1 MKYEA
6 TGSRRY
12 ACGERSVE
20 RREKKKEEAR
30 ERERDGR
37 TWPCKQRGYAA
48 AASLFSPLL
57 CSPLLSSAL
66 LSSAHRSAR
75 SLAFSSLLF
84 VVRRSPSL
92 SCRNLRPL
100 SVPLFIYPVRRF
112 PLFPFPRVHV
122 RACTRVAASSSIGGR
137 ATQRAGYF
145 SGWDI

>member
-1 MKYEA
+1 MRAEREA
-6 TGSRRY
+6 WK
-12 ACGERSVE
+12 EE
-20 RREKKKEEAR
+20 RRKKKK
-30 ERERDGR
+30 RERDGR

-48 AASLFSPLL
+48 AASLFS
-57 CSPLLSSAL
+57 SPLLSSPLLSAAL

>member
-1 MKYEA
+1 MRAEREA
-6 TGSRRY
+6 WK
-12 ACGERSVE
+12 EE
-20 RREKKKEEAR
+20 RRKKKK
-30 ERERDGR
+30 RERDGR

-48 AASLFSPLL
+48 AASLFS
-57 CSPLLSSAL
+57 SPLLSAAL